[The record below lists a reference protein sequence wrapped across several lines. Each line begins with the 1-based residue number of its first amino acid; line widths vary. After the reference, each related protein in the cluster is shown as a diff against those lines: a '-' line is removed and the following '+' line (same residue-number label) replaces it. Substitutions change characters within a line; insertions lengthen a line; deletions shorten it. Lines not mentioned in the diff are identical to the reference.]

1 MCVTGESKTSL
12 AIIELILFTCLLAKW
27 PLFYSHILQTL
38 LADPNMSQQELVEQE
53 MQKEMDC
60 LLGSSDEGEREE
72 EANKNAVVDV
82 TSPITPEV
90 DATPKA
96 SAYVTPTATMES
108 PSSTEEASQSS
119 EPDMTSRAI
128 EQSPPATPITPA
140 VSASTDVTPAME
152 SPSSKEE
159 ASHSSEP
166 DATPP
171 VIAQSPPVTPI
182 TTESSQ
188 SSEPTEESSQAY
200 DVVANLVD
208 DTIEE
213 AKEVGDPQPG
223 TH

>member
-1 MCVTGESKTSL
+1 
-12 AIIELILFTCLLAKW
+12 
-27 PLFYSHILQTL
+27 
-38 LADPNMSQQELVEQE
+38 MSQQELVDQE

-60 LLGSSDEGEREE
+60 LVGSSDEGEREE
-72 EANKNAVVDV
+72 EAKKNAVVDV

-119 EPDMTSRAI
+119 EPDMTSHTI
-128 EQSPPATPITPA
+128 EQSPPATPITP
-140 VSASTDVTPAME
+140 VVPASTDVTPAME

-166 DATPP
+166 DVTPP

-182 TTESSQ
+182 TTGSSQ